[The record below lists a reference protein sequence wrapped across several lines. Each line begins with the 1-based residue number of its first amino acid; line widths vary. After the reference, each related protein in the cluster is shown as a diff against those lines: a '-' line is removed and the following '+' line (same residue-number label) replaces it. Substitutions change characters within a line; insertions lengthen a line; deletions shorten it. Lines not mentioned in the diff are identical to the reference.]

1 MKTIGHAWNDLR
13 REIGWV
19 ILYGVLA
26 AVVLHSFIG
35 SISGLRKSLSTARFL
50 SGFRQNDVD
59 MLVLES
65 TGSYRIQKNDL
76 QEAQIPQAKPL
87 EKLFNDELSRDG
99 RLGGAIVF
107 PSASDSRFD
116 STVLIVGRM
125 AELLPIEIPNDSELT
140 FAVSSVNADRVG
152 TSVKIGSSDYPIEA
166 TVPEGT
172 MVGTLYNHTRSG
184 DLDNALLVFARDY
197 TAAYKVFGSMPE
209 QYLFKL
215 IAIDADDAFR
225 AELIKSASCATGMHA
240 RLWSARS
247 YLKFSGDAGVQ
258 YLFLRLIFFG
268 IASFALIA
276 AMVMNLLRVLDA
288 HTNDYSVHRLFGATN
303 AQTFARM
310 LLLAIGFHIIPV
322 IYIVFRV
329 MLPIGW
335 IGSESGALK
344 QGITDFSPEKAIMM
358 GNAFLAL
365 LALISI
371 VCLIGYIRFNKTYAK
386 GFRRE

>member
-1 MKTIGHAWNDLR
+1 MKTIRHAARDLR

-19 ILYGVLA
+19 LLYGVLA
-26 AVVLHSFIG
+26 AIVLHSFIG
-35 SISGLRKSLSTARFL
+35 SISGFRKSLITARFL
-50 SGFRQNDVD
+50 SGFRQNQVD
-59 MLVLES
+59 MLVLEG
-65 TGSYRIQKNDL
+65 TGSYRVSKNSL
-76 QEAQIPQAKPL
+76 KESETPQATPL
-87 EKLFNDELSRDG
+87 NTLFKEELSRDG
-99 RLGGAIVF
+99 RLGSAIVF

-116 STVLIVGRM
+116 STVLIVGRT
-125 AELLPIEIPNDSELT
+125 ADLIPIKIPNGSELT
-140 FAVSSVNADRVG
+140 FAVSSVHADQVG
-152 TSVKIGSSDYPIEA
+152 TSVKIGSSDHTIEV

-184 DLDNALLVFARDY
+184 DLDNALLVFAQDY
-197 TAAYKVFGSMPE
+197 TTASRAFGGTPE
-209 QYLFKL
+209 EYLFKL

-225 AELIKSASCATGMHA
+225 AELIQSAYCATGMHA
-240 RLWSARS
+240 RLWSAEA

-258 YLFLRLIFFG
+258 YLVLRLVFFG
-268 IASFALIA
+268 IASFALIV

-288 HTNDYSVHRLFGATN
+288 HTNDYAVHRLFGATK
-303 AQTFARM
+303 AQTFLRM

-322 IYIVFRV
+322 VYIVFRV

-365 LALISI
+365 LALISV
-371 VCLIGYIRFNKTYAK
+371 VCVIGYIRFNRTYAK